1 MQMNPYLTF
10 KGQCETAF
18 KFYEKVLGGKIV
30 AMMPHEG
37 TPAADHVPAEWRSKI
52 MHARLVLDDDRVLMG
67 SDAPP
72 GMQEEMK
79 GFSVTLGVDKPAEA
93 ERIFH
98 ALAEDGTVRMPIQ
111 EDLLGHPLRHADGSF
126 RYAVDDQLREGG
138 GLTLRLVEDAG
149 RARRARPA
157 LIP

>member
-10 KGQCETAF
+10 KGQCEAAF

-37 TPAADHVPAEWRSKI
+37 TPAADHVPAEWRGKI

-79 GFSVTLGVDKPAEA
+79 GFSVTLGVDKPADA

-111 EDLLGHPLRHADGSF
+111 ETFWATRFGM
-126 RYAVDDQLREGG
+126 
-138 GLTLRLVEDAG
+138 LTDRFGTPWMINCEKA
-149 RARRARPA
+149 AA
-157 LIP
+157 

>member
-10 KGQCETAF
+10 KGQCEAAF

-72 GMQEEMK
+72 SMQEEMK
-79 GFSVTLGVDKPAEA
+79 GFSVTLGVDKPADA

-111 EDLLGHPLRHADGSF
+111 ETFWAARFGM
-126 RYAVDDQLREGG
+126 
-138 GLTLRLVEDAG
+138 LTDRFGTPWMINCEKAT
-149 RARRARPA
+149 A
-157 LIP
+157 

>member
-37 TPAADHVPAEWRSKI
+37 TPAADHVQAEWRSKI

-79 GFSVTLGVDKPAEA
+79 GFSVTLASTSRPKPNGYFTPW
-93 ERIFH
+93 RK
-98 ALAEDGTVRMPIQ
+98 T
-111 EDLLGHPLRHADGSF
+111 
-126 RYAVDDQLREGG
+126 
-138 GLTLRLVEDAG
+138 
-149 RARRARPA
+149 ARCGCRSRRPSGPPA
-157 LIP
+157 SAC